1 MTSSRINK
9 VKIINAKN
17 ISILLILIFI
27 SAFCTPIVCG
37 KTLYKWIDKK
47 GVIHLTDYPPSENE
61 ASHVEQIEVKEE
73 KVPEEIIPEE
83 TPESLETD
91 LQKAFDSEL
100 QPEFDQLQDIDIDEL
115 MKLFDSDMP
124 FPITDEMIQ
133 VLEVAGNAI
142 FILSFALSIFINL
155 YLALC
160 IYLIA
165 RKTGVSYAWMAFV
178 PLLNILPLFGAAG
191 YRWHVV
197 FVVILAVVIS
207 LLPSLFLPQLALIIT
222 FVMAIALFIFFIN
235 LWMKIC
241 DNLGTSKWLGLL
253 IIIPFINIFLPS
265 YLAFKKETPW
275 DGVRRLRPA
284 VITFIAFLFI
294 VGAYAFSAPYLIMPQ
309 VKEMLSTLSGISVH
323 EEGTGIVIM
332 PQTGSDRSQPQMKKA
347 EE

>member
-1 MTSSRINK
+1 MAFARHLRII
-9 VKIINAKN
+9 VLLCVVFILSFSTN
-17 ISILLILIFI
+17 IRS
-27 SAFCTPIVCG
+27 

-47 GVIHLTDYPPSENE
+47 GGIHLTDYPPSESE

-73 KVPEEIIPEE
+73 MVPEQIIPAE
-83 TPESLETD
+83 TPGSLDTD
-91 LQKAFDSEL
+91 LQKAFDSE
-100 QPEFDQLQDIDIDEL
+100 QPPEFDQLKDIDLDEL
-115 MKLFDSDMP
+115 MKMSGGDMP

-133 VLEVAGNAI
+133 LLKVAGTAI

-165 RKTGVSYAWMAFV
+165 RKTGVSYAWMSFV
-178 PLLNILPLFGAAG
+178 PILNIFPLFGAAG

-197 FVVILAVVIS
+197 FLIILAVILS
-207 LLPSLFLPQLALIIT
+207 LLPSFFLPQLAVIIT

-241 DNLGTSKWLGLL
+241 ENLGTSKWLGLL
-253 IIIPFINIFLPS
+253 IILPFINLFLPS
-265 YLAFKKETPW
+265 YLAFKKETSW

-284 VITFIAFLFI
+284 IITFIVFLVI
-294 VGAYAFSAPYLIMPQ
+294 VGTYAISAPYLIIPQ
-309 VKEMLSTLSGISVH
+309 VKAVLSTLSGTVQ

-332 PQTGSDRSQPQMKKA
+332 PESGSVGSQP
-347 EE
+347 